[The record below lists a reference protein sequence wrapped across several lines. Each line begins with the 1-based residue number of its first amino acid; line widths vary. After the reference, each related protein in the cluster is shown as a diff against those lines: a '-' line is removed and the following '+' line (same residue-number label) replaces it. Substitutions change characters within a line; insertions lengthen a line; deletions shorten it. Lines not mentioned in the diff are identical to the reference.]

1 MWVGLCLTRW
11 GLLDEIVFKIFHE
24 ILHTETKLAAIIYYK
39 SPSLDTR
46 LNLCDELVAAAFPYL
61 AGKPKPQIIRM
72 WNGIREA
79 LRKLTPVR
87 NALAHHNVGSMSE
100 IQMVQQE
107 DKIFRA
113 KGSTTRMEIRLNQYQ
128 RLRDGN
134 NLVKLVK
141 DEELPSHYD
150 SVQATIVQMNK
161 IFVAIQKELQS
172 KRVQQ
177 ESQHKA

>member
-1 MWVGLCLTRW
+1 
-11 GLLDEIVFKIFHE
+11 
-24 ILHTETKLAAIIYYK
+24 
-39 SPSLDTR
+39 
-46 LNLCDELVAAAFPYL
+46 
-61 AGKPKPQIIRM
+61 
-72 WNGIREA
+72 
-79 LRKLTPVR
+79 
-87 NALAHHNVGSMSE
+87 
-100 IQMVQQE
+100 MVQQE